1 MAGLRSIASLEDGNR
16 IERSEKAPSSVA
28 VGFTVE
34 QGDARIL
41 NLALDV
47 AQQRESGTR
56 GQALTKIARQYLENT
71 GLGAVMA
78 ATP

>member
-1 MAGLRSIASLEDGNR
+1 M
-16 IERSEKAPSSVA
+16 A
-28 VGFTVE
+28 VGFAIE
-34 QGDARIL
+34 KSDAHVL

-47 AQQRESGTR
+47 AQQRETGTR

-71 GLGAVMA
+71 GLDGVIA